1 MKLWVKIGLFLS
13 SYLPLFLILAIKNW
27 FDSRMVLILI
37 FVSMYSLVWII
48 IINNSK
54 EGTSESYR
62 VIKAKDKSH
71 ESLNYIIPYII
82 SFIGFDLNKW
92 QDWSALG
99 ILLLMLFMIYLN
111 SELLY
116 INPMLSLFNYRIY
129 SVKVCKPVI
138 GCEETVS
145 EILLISNKDRIK
157 KNEDITIKDI
167 DGNVM
172 LEVN

>member
-1 MKLWVKIGLFLS
+1 MKMWVKIGLFLS

-48 IINNSK
+48 LINNSK
-54 EGTSESYR
+54 KGTSESYR
-62 VIKAKDKSH
+62 VIKAKDKSQ

-116 INPMLSLFNYRIY
+116 INPMLSFFHYRIY
-129 SVKVCKPVI
+129 GVKVCKPVI
-138 GCEETVS
+138 GCEDTVS
-145 EILLISNKDRIK
+145 EILLISKKDKIK
-157 KNEDITIKDI
+157 KNDNITVKDI
-167 DGNVM
+167 DSNVM
-172 LEVN
+172 LGVD

>member
-27 FDSRMVLILI
+27 FDSHMVLILI
-37 FVSMYSLVWII
+37 FVSVYSLVWII

-54 EGTSESYR
+54 KGTSESYR
-62 VIKAKDKSH
+62 VIKVRDKSH

-116 INPMLSLFNYRIY
+116 INPMLSFFHYRIY
-129 SVKVCKPVI
+129 GVKVCKPII
-138 GCEETVS
+138 GCKETVS
-145 EILLISNKDRIK
+145 EILLITKKDRIK
-157 KNEDITIKDI
+157 NNDDITVKDI

-172 LEVN
+172 LGVD

>member
-1 MKLWVKIGLFLS
+1 MKMWVKIGLFLS
-13 SYLPLFLILAIKNW
+13 SYLPLFLLLAIKNW
-27 FDSRMVLILI
+27 FDSRMVLILT
-37 FVSMYSLVWII
+37 FVSVYSLVWII

-54 EGTSESYR
+54 KGTSESYR
-62 VIKAKDKSH
+62 VIKAKDKSQ

-92 QDWSALG
+92 QDWSALS

-116 INPMLSLFNYRIY
+116 INPILSLFNYRIY

-138 GCEETVS
+138 GCEDTVS
-145 EILLISNKDRIK
+145 EILLISKKDIIK
-157 KNEDITIKDI
+157 KNDDITIKDI

-172 LEVN
+172 LGVD

>member
-27 FDSRMVLILI
+27 FDYRIMLILI
-37 FVSMYSLVWII
+37 VVSIYSLVWIVI
-48 IINNSK
+48 IYKSK
-54 EGTSESYR
+54 KGTSESYR
-62 VIKAKDKSH
+62 VIKADNKSQ

-116 INPMLSLFNYRIY
+116 INPMLSLFHYRIY

-138 GCEETVS
+138 GCEDTVS
-145 EILLISNKDRIK
+145 EILLISKKDRIK
-157 KNEDITIKDI
+157 KNDVITIKDI

-172 LEVN
+172 LGVD